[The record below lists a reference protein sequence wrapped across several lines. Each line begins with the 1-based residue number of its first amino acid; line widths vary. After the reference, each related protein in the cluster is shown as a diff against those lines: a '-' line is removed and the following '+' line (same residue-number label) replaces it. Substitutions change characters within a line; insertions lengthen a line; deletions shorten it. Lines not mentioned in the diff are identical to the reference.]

1 MENVAQASLCPLNI
15 SSWVL
20 ARRTPGSL
28 VLQRPQL
35 QDDLDFR
42 RIESLDF
49 SLELS
54 NGFFLFDD
62 LLFKLPKVVRSLES
76 FELSSVFL
84 TLEIHFLIPLISL
97 LLLQIFCLTLNLFF
111 NMPFLP
117 TLMHLLQE
125 H

>member
-1 MENVAQASLCPLNI
+1 M
-15 SSWVL
+15 
-20 ARRTPGSL
+20 
-28 VLQRPQL
+28 QRPQL

-54 NGFFLFDD
+54 NDFFLFND

-84 TLEIHFLIPLISL
+84 TLEIHFLIRLISL
-97 LLLQIFCLTLNLFF
+97 LLLQIFCLTLNLFL
-111 NMPFLP
+111 NMP
-117 TLMHLLQE
+117 E
-125 H
+125 SGN